1 MNKINFLEAK
11 IAEIKTLANELWEF
25 DNKTADAYGAMA
37 DVIDRRLGEVK
48 VSEWKRPIDG
58 IADICYL
65 AGQINAMDFL
75 HDRAVMTPHDAGSMA
90 WDRRVANDA
99 LRKAWAEL
107 VAGFDAAPMP
117 GQEDRVVPTTRAGEM
132 GAMAPGA
139 YD

>member
-1 MNKINFLEAK
+1 MNKIDFLEAK
-11 IAEIKTLANELWEF
+11 IAEIETLASQLWEF
-25 DNKTADAYGAMA
+25 DEKTADAYEAMA
-37 DVIDRRLGEVK
+37 NAIDRRLGEININN
-48 VSEWKRPIDG
+48 WKRPIDG

-90 WDRRVANDA
+90 RERRVANDA
-99 LRKAWAEL
+99 LRKVWAEL

-117 GQEDRVVPTTRAGEM
+117 GQEDRLVPTTMAGEL